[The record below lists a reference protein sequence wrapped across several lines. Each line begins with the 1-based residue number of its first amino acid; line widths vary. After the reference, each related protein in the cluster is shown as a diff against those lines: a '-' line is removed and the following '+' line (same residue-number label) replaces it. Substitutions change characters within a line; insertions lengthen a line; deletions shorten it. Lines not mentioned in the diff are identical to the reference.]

1 MANHVQLFDFYKQP
15 TENLAKIK
23 FRQNFDLSQSSISD
37 DKKPLIVKQ
46 KGVGKKEWG
55 QAYTSGPKP
64 EYRRLYIITI
74 SHDCR

>member
-37 DKKPLIVKQ
+37 DK
-46 KGVGKKEWG
+46 
-55 QAYTSGPKP
+55 SP
-64 EYRRLYIITI
+64 ERIAKRG
-74 SHDCR
+74 R